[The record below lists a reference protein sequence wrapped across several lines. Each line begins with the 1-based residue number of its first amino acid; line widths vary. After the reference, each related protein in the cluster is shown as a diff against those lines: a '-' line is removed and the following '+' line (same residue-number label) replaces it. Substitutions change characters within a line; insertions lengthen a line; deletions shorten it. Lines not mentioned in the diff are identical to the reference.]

1 LGEQAEENRPNN
13 GFDLIASV
21 LKESLGSLNGSQ
33 GFLSVAL
40 FNANVDDGH
49 RENAHASA

>member
-21 LKESLGSLNGSQ
+21 LKESLGSLIGSQ
-33 GFLSVAL
+33 GVLSVAL
-40 FNANVDDGH
+40 FNPNVDDGH